1 MGTDPAVVT
10 PDAEGLLPEEVADEL
25 LQRWAEPHRHYHGM
39 SHLIDGLAALET
51 LGGSRLERM
60 AFWFHDAVHS
70 NSTPAD
76 EDASAEL
83 VADLLVGHELPA
95 DIAEIQ
101 RLVLLTAGHRTEPDD
116 PPGQRVCDADLSALG
131 ADPATY
137 RRNVEGIRAELPK
150 LSEAEWELGRS
161 RFLTQFLERECF
173 FATDTGRQL
182 WEASA
187 RVNVQNELDNLVPRT
202 AWTTS
207 LPLS

>member
-1 MGTDPAVVT
+1 M
-10 PDAEGLLPEEVADEL
+10 
-25 LQRWAEPHRHYHGM
+25 
-39 SHLIDGLAALET
+39 
-51 LGGSRLERM
+51 
-60 AFWFHDAVHS
+60 
-70 NSTPAD
+70 
-76 EDASAEL
+76 
-83 VADLLVGHELPA
+83 
-95 DIAEIQ
+95 
-101 RLVLLTAGHRTEPDD
+101 TAGHRTEPDD